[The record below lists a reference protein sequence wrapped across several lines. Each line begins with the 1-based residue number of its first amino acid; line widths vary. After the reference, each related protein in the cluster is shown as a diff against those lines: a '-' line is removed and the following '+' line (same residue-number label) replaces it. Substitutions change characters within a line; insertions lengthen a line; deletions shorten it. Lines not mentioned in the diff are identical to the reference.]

1 MNEPQNPEDL
11 YPQQVPLKVVGDNG
25 DDLRDALNAA
35 LARHLPEGT
44 TVEFDIRESSG
55 GLPFVKALGVALD
68 HRGIVQVSMNMTNF
82 TKTSLLRVFEEI
94 RRESERRGARVLES
108 ELVGLVPAAALPHDP
123 ARSLLLTGFSSN
135 QILEQR
141 LKDER

>member
-55 GLPFVKALGVALD
+55 GKYVALTATFMAESRD
-68 HRGIVQVSMNMTNF
+68 QLINVYTELRQCEAVRF
-82 TKTSLLRVFEEI
+82 LL
-94 RRESERRGARVLES
+94 
-108 ELVGLVPAAALPHDP
+108 
-123 ARSLLLTGFSSN
+123 
-135 QILEQR
+135 
-141 LKDER
+141 